1 MIRIVYGLAFI
12 AMIFGSISRAQT
24 ENSAADPDIFVN
36 AINAFEKKDFQTA
49 VELFTVLAEQGEPT
63 SQHNLSILYSKGL
76 GSPVSYKRAL
86 YWAWRATLGGSE
98 PAMDV
103 VEDVRDI
110 VTEDLIEVVSKQIV
124 DELTAKAMKGDKNAP
139 ERLGKTYYNLFVEAD
154 LQMAYTWLLISQA
167 FGNETVSE
175 MISEIEDL
183 IEIEDRITYQ
193 EEATEIFLK
202 IPK

>member
-110 VTEDLIEVVSKQIV
+110 VTEDLIGVVSEQIV
-124 DELTAKAMKGDKNAP
+124 NELTAKAMKGDKNAP

>member
-1 MIRIVYGLAFI
+1 MIYKVYGLAFI

-175 MISEIEDL
+175 MISEIENL

>member
-24 ENSAADPDIFVN
+24 ENATADPDIFVN

>member
-12 AMIFGSISRAQT
+12 AMIFGSISRAQA
-24 ENSAADPDIFVN
+24 ENATADPDIFVN

>member
-1 MIRIVYGLAFI
+1 MVTRVGRSGFN
-12 AMIFGSISRAQT
+12 FKQH
-24 ENSAADPDIFVN
+24 
-36 AINAFEKKDFQTA
+36 
-49 VELFTVLAEQGEPT
+49 VLNMP
-63 SQHNLSILYSKGL
+63 QHNLSILYSKGL

>member
-24 ENSAADPDIFVN
+24 ENATADPDIFVN

-110 VTEDLIEVVSKQIV
+110 VTEDLIGVVSEQIV